1 LTKSRRSILKKPSD
15 VLRIKMPNHD
25 DMPIKE
31 LRKLIKEKRAG
42 TIKAAGSMKRHELL
56 MELAGRRSRSP
67 SPVRSSAPAPME
79 KKEVKKEVKKEEA
92 PVKKPA
98 AKKAPVAN
106 AEPDAPKPLPKATAK
121 AAVSAT
127 EPVKRLVK
135 GSQEAQDK
143 MAALRARRNA
153 KNNVE

>member
-1 LTKSRRSILKKPSD
+1 
-15 VLRIKMPNHD
+15 MPNHD

-79 KKEVKKEVKKEEA
+79 KKEVKKEEA
-92 PVKKPA
+92 PVRKPA

-121 AAVSAT
+121 AAVAAT

-143 MAALRARRNA
+143 MAALRAKRNA